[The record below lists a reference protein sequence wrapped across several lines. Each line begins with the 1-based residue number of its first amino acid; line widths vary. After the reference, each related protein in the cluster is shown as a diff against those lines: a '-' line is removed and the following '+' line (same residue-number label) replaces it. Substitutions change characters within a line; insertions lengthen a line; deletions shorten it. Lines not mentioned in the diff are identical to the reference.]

1 MDKEPMTL
9 VGYNKV
15 TNDLEFLKSVER
27 PETVIALDEARQLGD
42 LKENA
47 EYHSAKE
54 KLKLIDVQIAELS
67 NTISKAVIV
76 DPSSLPHDRVSFGS
90 TINLVDV
97 ETDDEFTYTIVGG
110 VESNVEKGLISFN
123 SPLAKQLM
131 GKVEG
136 DEFIAT
142 LPGGNKT
149 FEIRLCKN
157 TNKNYNYLKPLPIF
171 LNNGY

>member
-1 MDKEPMTL
+1 MGDVMDKEPMTL

-27 PETVIALDEARQLGD
+27 PETVVALDEARQLGD

-142 LPGGNKT
+142 LPGGTKT
-149 FEIRLCKN
+149 FEI
-157 TNKNYNYLKPLPIF
+157 LKVYYKELE
-171 LNNGY
+171 L